1 MAQLP
6 SGQHGLPHAGA
17 PNNELGDQL
26 SDELSLDD
34 LPTEAGG
41 EPQAGYDLLPT
52 QDLVE
57 LMRRSSEAV
66 LPAVVRASTEIAI
79 VIDAIAERLARG
91 GRLIYVGAGSSG
103 RLAALDAAEC
113 ESTFSAAPG
122 QVVALVAGGVGAA
135 PTAQEQ
141 AEDDR
146 EAGANDIRH
155 LDVDVND
162 AVVGVSASGRT
173 PYVLGG
179 LAEARSA
186 GALTTSLVSV
196 ERSELARI
204 ADLEIAVVVGP
215 EFLAGSTRLNA
226 GTAQKLILNMI
237 STIAMIRLGKTFG
250 NLMVDVLATNEKLR
264 ARVRRIVMAA
274 TGASPERV
282 DAALEAA
289 GGNAK
294 VAIVSLLADV
304 DAENARARLAAS
316 GNNTRI
322 ALGA

>member
-1 MAQLP
+1 MAQVP
-6 SGQHGLPHAGA
+6 RGQHGSPSAGP
-17 PNNELGDQL
+17 PNNELG
-26 SDELSLDD
+26 DELSLDD

-41 EPQAGYDLLPT
+41 EPHAGYDLFST

-66 LPAVVRASTEIAI
+66 LPAVVRASTEIAT
-79 VIDAIAERLARG
+79 VIDAIAERLERG

-122 QVVALVAGGVGAA
+122 QVVALVAGGVGAP

-146 EAGANDIRH
+146 EAGATDIR
-155 LDVDVND
+155 LLGVDAND

-173 PYVLGG
+173 PYVLGA
-179 LAEARSA
+179 LAKARAAS
-186 GALTTSLVSV
+186 ALTASLVSV

-204 ADLEIAVVVGP
+204 ADLEIVVVVGP

-226 GTAQKLILNMI
+226 GTAQKLVLNMI
-237 STIAMIRLGKTFG
+237 STISMIRLGKTFG

-274 TGASPERV
+274 TGASLESV
-282 DAALEAA
+282 DAALEAS

-294 VAIVSLLADV
+294 VAIVSLLANV
-304 DAENARARLAAS
+304 DADDARARLAAS

-322 ALGA
+322 ALGS